1 MYASLVCSRII
12 PRASA
17 ATQPTQ
23 KQKPS
28 AIRRGRVGT
37 HEATGKREGSEGR
50 EEEGKVEERHIKSGK
65 EVSEGQKPYG

>member
-17 ATQPTQ
+17 ATQPQTQ

-28 AIRRGRVGT
+28 AIRRGTSRDPTRPRGRREGKGVKG
-37 HEATGKREGSEGR
+37 GKRRGR
-50 EEEGKVEERHIKSGK
+50 LRRGISSQARR
-65 EVSEGQKPYG
+65 